1 MNTTNQLPTIII
13 GAGRVGQALALLA
26 TDLQIPILAAWN
38 RTPESSLAAQ
48 QVFSVTT
55 SQHFLHGPLTTQKD
69 LHQLLQKPAIIWL
82 TVRDDALPQ
91 TAQDLA
97 PHIHPD
103 SIVFHTS
110 GSLNSTLLKSAGI
123 KSHTASLHPLQA
135 ITDPHRARARFPDSF
150 WTLEGDQAATSYAT
164 ELLAKIHV
172 TPIQIAPEQKILYHA
187 AANTAAN
194 LLTSLLD
201 AATTMATAAGIPP
214 EQAKTMLLNLAQ
226 STLNNLATQTFPQAL
241 SGPVARNDNH
251 TIALHEQAIVTLN
264 DPTALEI
271 YKLLTTRARTL
282 K

>member
-1 MNTTNQLPTIII
+1 LNFIII

-26 TDLQIPILAAWN
+26 TDLQIPILATWN

-48 QVFSVTT
+48 QVCPAPTC
-55 SQHFLHGPLTTQKD
+55 QHFHGPLATNTT
-69 LHQLLQKPAIIWL
+69 LHQLLNKPAVIWL
-82 TVRDDALPQ
+82 TVRDDAIAQ
-91 TAQDLA
+91 TADELA
-97 PHIHPD
+97 THIHPD
-103 SIVFHTS
+103 SLVFHTS
-110 GSLNSTLLKSAGI
+110 GTLNSTLLKTALRSVGNQA
-123 KSHTASLHPLQA
+123 HTASLHSLHA
-135 ITDPHRARARFPDSF
+135 MTELHRARERFPQSF
-150 WTLEGDQAATSYAT
+150 WTVEDDSRVTAYAT
-164 ELLAKIHV
+164 QLLAKIHV
-172 TPIQIAPEQKILYHA
+172 TPIQIKPEQKILYHA

-214 EQAKTMLLNLAQ
+214 DHAKTMLLNLAQ
-226 STLNNLATQTFPQAL
+226 STLDNLATQSFPEAL

-251 TIALHEQAIVTLN
+251 TIQLHQQAIATLD